1 MAARLF
7 VLAGNVA
14 RMYIALTPEP
24 PALKVAVMKLRQVV
38 RIVFPLAFFATAWLG
53 AAPKCLAD
61 SFFEYTVSNMT
72 FVGNNACGP
81 SGTGVGHSPCVETFN
96 LSLELDEAAPTFF
109 VVPGSASATF
119 TGPLSGWSCC
129 GDSLALANFVA
140 LFAPAP
146 VNFSPVPVNT
156 NTDEVDIGTA
166 QLLLTPIEPGTFAG
180 VGTMFSCQS
189 QTCVKDFYSSTSQQ
203 DNDVLNGSGTITIS
217 AIPEPATG
225 WLLGAGLIAL
235 LLVLRRNTSSR
246 TVASK

>member
-1 MAARLF
+1 
-7 VLAGNVA
+7 
-14 RMYIALTPEP
+14 
-24 PALKVAVMKLRQVV
+24 
-38 RIVFPLAFFATAWLG
+38 
-53 AAPKCLAD
+53 
-61 SFFEYTVSNMT
+61 MT

-81 SGTGVGHSPCVETFN
+81 SGTGVGTSPCVETFN

-119 TGPLSGWSCC
+119 TGPLTGWSCC

-180 VGTMFSCQS
+180 VGVIF
-189 QTCVKDFYSSTSQQ
+189 
-203 DNDVLNGSGTITIS
+203 
-217 AIPEPATG
+217 
-225 WLLGAGLIAL
+225 
-235 LLVLRRNTSSR
+235 
-246 TVASK
+246 